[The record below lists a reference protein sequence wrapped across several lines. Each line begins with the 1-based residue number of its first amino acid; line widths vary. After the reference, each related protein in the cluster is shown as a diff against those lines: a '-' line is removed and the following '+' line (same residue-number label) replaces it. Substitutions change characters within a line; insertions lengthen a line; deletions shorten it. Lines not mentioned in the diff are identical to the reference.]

1 MASAGIRY
9 PGHTEILADYG
20 GVKRVAMM
28 LANDD
33 IRTVLV
39 TIHTSLHKAIEQG
52 DFRCSGDPPS
62 GLPTRAGRP
71 SASRLRVSL

>member
-1 MASAGIRY
+1 MGSAGIPY

-20 GVKRVAMM
+20 GAKRVAMM

-39 TIHTSLHKAIEQG
+39 TIHTSTVYPLI
-52 DFRCSGDPPS
+52 DPPAHREA
-62 GLPTRAGRP
+62 LVARQH
-71 SASRLRVSL
+71 